1 MDDSTKEP
9 EVTEETVEA
18 APEEEVEKDT
28 KRDTKRDTKKDASA
42 PDDKPAA
49 ARKGLSTPVWV
60 ALVVVAL
67 VVGVLG
73 GHFLLGGI
81 GGSSLS
87 GKTTLSEDQL
97 DSVMGTYTYKGQV
110 YNITVQDVLDATSSQ
125 NQANADGTYNL
136 PSSDGVLS
144 VARTRILVKAADDQG
159 ITVSDDELSQ
169 FAQQYT
175 GTSDLDQLASNYGIS
190 ADKIKQQVSDAAK
203 VSKLRDSVIS
213 TTLPDVPAA
222 PTAPSDGNKDATSK
236 DYADYI
242 ISLVGSEWDANTGTW
257 AATDGP
263 YATALASYTIT
274 SDSASYNAAMAAYAV
289 AAQKY
294 QVAAQQ
300 VSQDWTNY
308 VNGLLCNASISV
320 FSLVA

>member
-28 KRDTKRDTKKDASA
+28 KRDTKKDTSA

-97 DSVMGTYTYKGQV
+97 DSVMGTYTYGGKTYDV
-110 YNITVQDVLDATSSQ
+110 TARDVITTQSSLSSAKQ
-125 NQANADGTYNL
+125 EDGSYKVPAADGVVSY
-136 PSSDGVLS
+136 
-144 VARTRILVKAADDQG
+144 ARSAILAKAAEDQG
-159 ITVSDDELSQ
+159 ISISDEDRDAYAQSTLGNSDYDSIASSYGMDADTVKKLISQ
-169 FAQQYT
+169 
-175 GTSDLDQLASNYGIS
+175 S
-190 ADKIKQQVSDAAK
+190 AAM
-203 VSKLRDSVIS
+203 SKLRDSVV
-213 TTLPDVPAA
+213 TTNAGTA
-222 PTAPSDGNKDATSK
+222 PTAPTKPADGQQDAATS
-236 DYADYI
+236 DYAQYVI
-242 ISLVGSEWDANTGTW
+242 GLAGSEWDADNNGW

-263 YATALASYTIT
+263 YATALSNYTIT
-274 SDSASYNAAMAAYAV
+274 NDSATYEAAQAAYYV
-289 AAQKY
+289 AY
-294 QVAAQQ
+294 QQYSSTQSVAK
-300 VSQDWTNY
+300 SQWTNY